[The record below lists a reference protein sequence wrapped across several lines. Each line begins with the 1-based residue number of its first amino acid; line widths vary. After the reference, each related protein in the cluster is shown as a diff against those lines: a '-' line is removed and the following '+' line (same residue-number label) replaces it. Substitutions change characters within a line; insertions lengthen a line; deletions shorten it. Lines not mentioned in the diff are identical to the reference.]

1 MPELHVVV
9 DCVFLSLVFITKC
22 FTKNLLR
29 HRLNCVNWMNQPKS
43 TGGLTSDMVTGLLT
57 KVILSEALVNE
68 LKVLFGTSGA
78 NWRE

>member
-1 MPELHVVV
+1 
-9 DCVFLSLVFITKC
+9 
-22 FTKNLLR
+22 
-29 HRLNCVNWMNQPKS
+29 
-43 TGGLTSDMVTGLLT
+43 MVTGLLT